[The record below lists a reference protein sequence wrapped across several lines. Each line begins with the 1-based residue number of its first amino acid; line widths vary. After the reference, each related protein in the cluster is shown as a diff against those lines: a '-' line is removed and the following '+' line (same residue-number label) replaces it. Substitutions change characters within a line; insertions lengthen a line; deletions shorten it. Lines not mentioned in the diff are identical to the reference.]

1 MIMRSANGV
10 NIYEPAPG
18 EVFEIAEFPE
28 LGPLVMKFNEGSIF
42 DNEGNQKRTV
52 CAGCTLHQRPM
63 DSKLAC
69 LLVACSRHDRSDNES
84 LIVVVAP

>member
-1 MIMRSANGV
+1 MIMRNANGV

-42 DNEGNQKRTV
+42 DPQGNQRRAACK
-52 CAGCTLHQRPM
+52 GCTFHERTN
-63 DSKLAC
+63 DSRLAC
-69 LLVACSRHDRSDNES
+69 LLVACSRTDRSDQES
-84 LIVVVAP
+84 MIVTVAP

>member
-1 MIMRSANGV
+1 MIVRDANGV

-18 EVFEIAEFPE
+18 EVFELPEFPE
-28 LGPLVMKFNEGSIF
+28 LGPLVMKYDERSIF

-52 CAGCTLHQRPM
+52 CAGCTLNQRHD